1 MVNDL
6 KNELLKSSNNGLDF
20 FKIYFGD
27 KLRWA
32 SKKRSKNLN
41 NPFYT
46 DKNGSFSIYED
57 YKGKWRFKD
66 YGDPNYQGDCF
77 DFYAL
82 VYNTNVKE
90 GFQGLLIVM
99 KGALQDGVSKL
110 ATVKA
115 FQNDAVI
122 NERTI
127 TTVKLNRIEFTDK
140 ALQFW
145 KQYNISQEI
154 LLLNNVSQVIGYR
167 EFYSDGEDRYNTLN
181 QDLVFTYKSGNFY
194 KFYSPSPK
202 RFWSVGTK
210 ITEYRFGENYQPDDS
225 TVFLVGGEKDVMTL
239 HALGYRSVCLSSETV
254 LPSKRFAKDM
264 FEDEVK
270 VVVLYDNDQAGY
282 QGAQKIA
289 DKYSWEIAE
298 LKSILTSDIE
308 KDVKDISDYV
318 KLGFSLDKVKAF
330 LDQFKQREAAQETEV
345 LEEMKVEELEE
356 QESIPENY
364 MPEYVYSNLPSSLK
378 ESVVNFDSKR
388 RDLVLIGCLGVL
400 SNIIK
405 VSGIYDHKIVYPN
418 LFIFITAPASAGKGD
433 LTWAKK
439 LGNAINDKFK
449 QEYNRANEEYKS
461 DRKNVE
467 KPLRKRLFISGNASH
482 SALLQ
487 QLYINNGEG
496 IMIETEADTLNNALD
511 NDWGN
516 FSYVL
521 RQVYEFEAVGKLRR
535 EQEEIVEI
543 EKPRLSVILTGTKDQ
558 LLKLV
563 PSPENGLFSRFLF
576 MELPIIPQ
584 WRNPFEKKSSFDSH
598 YDTLSHKYLEYYDLT
613 RSKRFSFE
621 LTDQQIIKF
630 NTYHS
635 EKQDHDNI
643 MLGSESIASVR
654 RMAGMHFRLAMLLS
668 TIRNLDEGKS
678 NHNVVCKDIDFEV
691 SWILIK
697 WFSGHTERLFNQLPK
712 KVQYYPELKREISI
726 FYDKLNEKFSFS
738 EARAIAEDMGIA
750 LSTMEGYL
758 RKLLKIRLITRFK
771 QGLYSKETPQ

>member
-6 KNELLKSSNNGLDF
+6 KTELLNSSNNGLDF

-32 SKKRSKNLN
+32 SKKRSKNLK

-57 YKGKWRFKD
+57 EKGKWRFKD

-77 DFYAL
+77 DFYAR

-90 GFQGLLIVM
+90 GFQELLMVM
-99 KGALQDGVSKL
+99 KRVLDEGVSKL

-115 FQNDAVI
+115 FQNKAVLI
-122 NERTI
+122 ERTI
-127 TTVKLNRIEFTDK
+127 TAVQLNKIDFTDK

-145 KQYNISQEI
+145 KQYNITREI
-154 LLLNNVSQVIGYR
+154 LLLNNVSQVVGYR
-167 EFYSDGEDRYNTLN
+167 EFYSDGEDRYITLN

-194 KFYSPSPK
+194 KFYSPHPK

-210 ITEYRFGENYQPDDS
+210 TIEYRFGENYQPNDS

-264 FEDEVK
+264 FEDEVR

-289 DKYSWEIAE
+289 GKYSWEIAE
-298 LKSILTSDIE
+298 LKSILTSKAE
-308 KDVKDISDYV
+308 EVKDISDYV

-388 RDLVLIGCLGVL
+388 RDLVLVGCLGVL

-405 VSGIYDHKIVYPN
+405 VTGVYDHKIVYPN

-439 LGNAINDKFK
+439 LGNAINGKFK
-449 QEYNRANEEYKS
+449 QEYNRANEEYKN

-496 IMIETEADTLNNALD
+496 IMIETEADTLNSALD

-558 LLKLV
+558 LLKLI

-576 MELPIIPQ
+576 MELPITQ
-584 WRNPFEKKSSFDSH
+584 KWRNPFEKKLSFDSH

-630 NTYHS
+630 NAYHS

-678 NHNVVCKDIDFEV
+678 DHNVVCKDIDFEV

-771 QGLYSKETPQ
+771 QGIYSKETPQ